1 MENASK
7 ALIMAA
13 GIFMAI
19 TLLAIGVNLFVKYRN
34 IAQTYDEVMTLQDVA
49 KINKEF
55 EKYRDRTDITIQE
68 VVAAAKTAMS
78 INEKYGDNTI
88 TVTLTDATHS
98 SSNLISLYE
107 LEPDNKKKYFFVN
120 LINKEME
127 KNDLNAGKNY
137 YAELGGIG
145 SDGLITVVNFKK

>member
-55 EKYRDRTDITIQE
+55 EKYVGRTDITIQE
-68 VVAAAKTAMS
+68 VVSAAQTANS
-78 INEKYGDNTI
+78 INEKY
-88 TVTLTDATHS
+88 
-98 SSNLISLYE
+98 
-107 LEPDNKKKYFFVN
+107 NKQIEVQLGAGNKFNGKTQKEYIDKIKEKIDKKYE
-120 LINKEME
+120 IT
-127 KNDLNAGKNY
+127 NDLSYNDDSLVTMIVFTEKP
-137 YAELGGIG
+137 
-145 SDGLITVVNFKK
+145 